1 MLPLTLSAFT
11 AVSAM
16 GRGVEATLASLA
28 ARRSGL
34 RPCDL
39 EGIDLETWIGRVEG
53 VEDVRLPPG
62 LERFDCRNN
71 RLAQM
76 ALETDGFAAAARA
89 ATRRYGPERVAVV
102 LGTSTSGIASCE
114 DAYRR
119 RDPAGGALPPDFDY
133 EHTHDL
139 FSLARFVRAALG
151 LEGPA
156 SVISTACSSAAK
168 AFGDAAELMAAG
180 TCDAAIVGGADSLC
194 GMTLHGFAALELLA
208 KGPTRP
214 FAADRDG
221 ISIGEAAVLVLLERP
236 DAAHPTGADA
246 AERVSLLGFGASA
259 DAHHMSSPHPE
270 GIGAIRAMRDA
281 LASAGLSP
289 ADIDHVNFHG
299 TGTKANDAAED
310 RAVFQV
316 VGRGPACSST
326 KGWSGHALGTSG
338 ALEAVIAALCIAHGL
353 VPGCLNVARLDPAMR
368 CDVATQNRARPV
380 RRVLSNSFGFG
391 GSNCSLILGAGR

>member
-1 MLPLTLSAFT
+1 
-11 AVSAM
+11 
-16 GRGVEATLASLA
+16 
-28 ARRSGL
+28 
-34 RPCDL
+34 
-39 EGIDLETWIGRVEG
+39 
-53 VEDVRLPPG
+53 VRLPPW

-71 RLAQM
+71 RLARM

-89 ATRRYGPERVAVV
+89 AARRYGPERVAVV

-114 DAYRR
+114 EAYRR
-119 RDPAGGALPPDFDY
+119 RDPADGALPPDFDY

-139 FSLARFVRAALG
+139 FSLARFVRTALG

-156 SVISTACSSAAK
+156 SVISTACSSGAK

-180 TCDAAIVGGADSLC
+180 ACDAAIVGGVDSLC

-236 DAAHPTGADA
+236 EARPAGAGA

-259 DAHHMSSPHPE
+259 DAHHMSAPHPE
-270 GIGAIRAMRDA
+270 GLGAVRAMRDA

-338 ALEAVIAALCIAHGL
+338 ALEAVIAALCVARGL
-353 VPGCLNVARLDPAMR
+353 VPGCLNVGQLDPALR
-368 CDVATQNRARPV
+368 CDVALQNRERPV

-391 GSNCSLILGAGR
+391 GSNCSLILGVGR